1 LAKGVIRGFHHASV
15 LVKDTRRAL
24 EFYSGVLGL
33 EQNHDRPDL
42 SYPGAW
48 LDLGEGGQIHLIELP
63 NPDPVQGRPAH
74 GGRDRHTALT
84 VSSLDRV
91 TAELDAAKLPY
102 TLSSSGR
109 RALFCRD
116 YDGNTLELIEQQRG
130 AESDC

>member
-1 LAKGVIRGFHHASV
+1 MAKGVIRGFDHASV
-15 LVKDTRRAL
+15 LVKDTGRAL
-24 EFYSGVLGL
+24 EFYVGVLGL
-33 EQNHDRPDL
+33 EQNPDRPEL

-63 NPDPVQGRPAH
+63 NPDPVQGRPTH

-84 VSSLDRV
+84 VSSLDAV
-91 TAELDAAKLPY
+91 IAELDVAELSY

-116 YDGNTLELIEQQRG
+116 YDGNTLELIEK
-130 AESDC
+130 

>member
-1 LAKGVIRGFHHASV
+1 VKALAKGVIRSFDHASV

-24 EFYSGVLGL
+24 EFYTGVLGL
-33 EQNHDRPDL
+33 EQDHDRPDL

-48 LDLGEGGQIHLIELP
+48 LKLGEGGQIHLIELP
-63 NPDPVQGRPAH
+63 NPDPVTGRPQH

-84 VSSLDRV
+84 VSSLDEV
-91 TAELDAAKLPY
+91 VAELDKAKLTY

-116 YDGNTLELIEQQRG
+116 YDGNTLELIEK
-130 AESDC
+130 

>member
-1 LAKGVIRGFHHASV
+1 VKALAKGVIRSFDHASV

-24 EFYSGVLGL
+24 EFYTGVLGL
-33 EQNHDRPDL
+33 EQDHDRPDL

-48 LDLGEGGQIHLIELP
+48 LNLGEGGQIHLIELP
-63 NPDPVQGRPAH
+63 NPDPVTGRPQH

-84 VSSLDRV
+84 VSSLDEV
-91 TAELDAAKLPY
+91 VAELDKAKLTY

-116 YDGNTLELIEQQRG
+116 YDGNTLELIEK
-130 AESDC
+130 

>member
-1 LAKGVIRGFHHASV
+1 MKGVIKGFDHASV
-15 LVKDTRRAL
+15 LVKDTDRAL
-24 EFYSGVLGL
+24 AFYIGVLGL
-33 EQNHDRPDL
+33 EQNPDRPVL

-63 NPDPVQGRPAH
+63 NPDPVDGRPQH

-84 VSSLDRV
+84 VSSLDV
-91 TAELDAAKLPY
+91 VITELAAADIPF

-116 YDGNTLELIEQQRG
+116 YDGNTLELIEK
-130 AESDC
+130 

>member
-1 LAKGVIRGFHHASV
+1 MKALTKGVIRSFDHASV

-24 EFYSGVLGL
+24 EFYTGVLGL
-33 EQNHDRPDL
+33 EQDHDRPDL

-48 LDLGEGGQIHLIELP
+48 LNLGEGGQIHLIELP
-63 NPDPVQGRPAH
+63 NPDPVTGRPQH

-84 VSSLDRV
+84 VSSLDEV
-91 TAELDAAKLPY
+91 VAELDKAKLRY

-116 YDGNTLELIEQQRG
+116 YDGNTLELIEK
-130 AESDC
+130 

>member
-1 LAKGVIRGFHHASV
+1 MARSVIRGFHHASV
-15 LVKDTRRAL
+15 LVRDTDRAL
-24 EFYSGVLGL
+24 QFYSGVLGL
-33 EQNHDRPDL
+33 EQNHDRPEL

-48 LDLGEGGQIHLIELP
+48 LDLGEGGQIHLIESP

-84 VSSLDRV
+84 VSNLDQV
-91 TAELDAAKLPY
+91 IAKLDTAKLPY

-116 YDGNTLELIEQQRG
+116 YDGNTLELIEQPYPSEG
-130 AESDC
+130 

>member
-1 LAKGVIRGFHHASV
+1 VKGVIRGFDHASV
-15 LVKDTRRAL
+15 LVENTNRAL
-24 EFYSGVLGL
+24 EFYTGVLGL
-33 EQNHDRPDL
+33 GQNHNRPEL

-63 NPDPVQGRPAH
+63 NPDPVHDRPTH

-84 VSSLDRV
+84 VSSLDEV
-91 TAELDAAKLPY
+91 IAQLELAKLPY

-116 YDGNTLELIEQQRG
+116 YDGNTLELIEKQQI
-130 AESDC
+130 

>member
-1 LAKGVIRGFHHASV
+1 MARGVITGFHHASL
-15 LVKDTRRAL
+15 LVSDTDRAL
-24 EFYSGVLGL
+24 QFYSGVLGL

-84 VSSLDRV
+84 VSNLDQV
-91 TAELDAAKLPY
+91 ITELDMAKLPY

-116 YDGNTLELIEQQRG
+116 YDGNTLELIELPRRS
-130 AESDC
+130 ES

>member
-1 LAKGVIRGFHHASV
+1 MAKGVIRSFDHASV

-24 EFYSGVLGL
+24 EFYTGVLGL
-33 EQNHDRPDL
+33 EQDHDRPDL

-48 LDLGEGGQIHLIELP
+48 LNLGEGGQIHLIELP
-63 NPDPVQGRPAH
+63 NPDPVTGRPQH

-84 VSSLDRV
+84 VSSLDEV
-91 TAELDAAKLPY
+91 VAELDNAKLTY

-116 YDGNTLELIEQQRG
+116 YDGNTLELIEK
-130 AESDC
+130 

>member
-1 LAKGVIRGFHHASV
+1 MALAKAVIKGFDHASV
-15 LVKDTRRAL
+15 LVSDTGRAL

-33 EQNHDRPDL
+33 EQDHNRPAL

-48 LDLGEGGQIHLIELP
+48 LNLGESGQIHLIELP
-63 NPDPVQGRPAH
+63 NPDPVDSRPQH

-84 VSSLDRV
+84 VSALDEV
-91 TAELDAAKLPY
+91 IAQLEKAGLPF

-116 YDGNTLELIEQQRG
+116 FDGNTLELIEK
-130 AESDC
+130 

>member
-1 LAKGVIRGFHHASV
+1 LAKGVIRSFDHASV

-24 EFYSGVLGL
+24 EFYTGVLGL
-33 EQNHDRPDL
+33 EQDHDRPDL

-48 LDLGEGGQIHLIELP
+48 LNLGEGGQIHLIELP
-63 NPDPVQGRPAH
+63 NPDPVTGRPQH

-84 VSSLDRV
+84 VSSLDEV
-91 TAELDAAKLPY
+91 VAELDKAKLTY

-116 YDGNTLELIEQQRG
+116 YDGNTLELIEK
-130 AESDC
+130 

>member
-1 LAKGVIRGFHHASV
+1 MAGVIKGFDHASV
-15 LVKDTRRAL
+15 LVQDTGRAL

-33 EQNHDRPDL
+33 ELDPDRPDL

-48 LDLGEGGQIHLIELP
+48 LKLGEGGQIHLIELP
-63 NPDPVQGRPAH
+63 NPDPVQGRPEH

-84 VSSLDRV
+84 VAD
-91 TAELDAAKLPY
+91 LDAVIAALEKHALAY

-116 YDGNTLELIEQQRG
+116 YDGNTLELIEK
-130 AESDC
+130 